1 MIGSAVTD
9 EKDSTVKMAFIV
21 DASRFSG
28 IEGDL
33 PAARSIKRYENADH
47 LEHRLSRLESAVG
60 LSVICDR

>member
-9 EKDSTVKMAFIV
+9 DKDSTVKMAFIV
-21 DASRFSG
+21 DANRFVG

-33 PAARSIKRYENADH
+33 PAARSIQRYEKADH
-47 LEHRLSRLESAVG
+47 FEHRLSRLESTVG